1 MTPFARIS
9 VIVPCFNAAR
19 FIPETLRS
27 VLAQQG
33 VEIEVIEIDDG
44 STDGSADVVANSF
57 PEVKLLRQE
66 NQGVAAA
73 RNLGL
78 RHASHDWVAF
88 IDADDIWLPGKLAG
102 QWAHLQSNLSASVS
116 YTAWQVWKSSE
127 VAPTVAFMEILQATA
142 GDKEKWKGASGWL
155 YPELLVDCVV
165 WTSTVVA
172 RRSLLVDLG
181 GFDRDLRIGED
192 WDLWLRASRRTPI
205 LRLARPYALYRLHSG
220 NVTKTAPRTNPKAAV
235 INSALHRWG
244 YESPDGRRARRADVN
259 SGLARS
265 WADFAGAHLIAGNLH
280 IARESALQAVRT
292 DPAQLLGWTV
302 LAKTVLRA
310 LTQRMASSR

>member
-1 MTPFARIS
+1 MTAFPKIS

-19 FIPETLRS
+19 FISATLQS
-27 VLAQQG
+27 VLSQQSI
-33 VEIEVIEIDDG
+33 ELEVIVIDDG

-88 IDADDIWLPGKLAG
+88 IDADDIWLPGKLAS
-102 QWAHLQSNLSASVS
+102 QWAHLQSNPSASIS
-116 YTAWQVWKSSE
+116 YTAWQVWESSA
-127 VAPTVAFMEILQATA
+127 VAPTAAFMETLHASA

-205 LRLARPYALYRLHSG
+205 LRLSKPYALYRIHSG
-220 NVTKTAPRTNPKAAV
+220 NVTKTAPRTNPKAVV

-244 YESPDGRRARRADVN
+244 YESPDGRKARRSDVN

-265 WADFAGAHLIAGNLH
+265 WSDFAGAHLIAGNLL

-292 DPAQLLGWTV
+292 DPAQLLGWKV